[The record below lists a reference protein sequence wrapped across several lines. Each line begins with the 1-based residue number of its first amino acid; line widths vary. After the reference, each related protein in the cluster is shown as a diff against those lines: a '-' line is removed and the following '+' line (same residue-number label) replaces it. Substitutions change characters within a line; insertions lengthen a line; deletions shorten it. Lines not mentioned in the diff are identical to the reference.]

1 VKYGSVVRA
10 GFDEDVPDERRAAEL
25 DDGWARDYAELSE
38 ILKDNPR
45 ALGLLDRLVQTNP
58 SEHAAMSG
66 PGSHVGRPSVPTQD
80 EDRPPFPGRPR
91 RPGIDAQYGAM
102 APAVAADRRP
112 LLATDEAGLRAFVAR
127 GVMNADASAGERLER
142 RFPGFNRLH
151 RVVG

>member
-1 VKYGSVVRA
+1 VKYGSVRA

-25 DDGWARDYAELSE
+25 DDGWARDYAELFELLEGNS
-38 ILKDNPR
+38 R
-45 ALGLLDRLVQTNP
+45 ALALLDRLVQTG
-58 SEHAAMSG
+58 SAHAAMSG

-80 EDRPPFPGRPR
+80 EDRRPAFPGRPR
-91 RPGIDAQYGAM
+91 RPGIDAQYRAM

-127 GVMNADASAGERLER
+127 GVMNADASARERLER